1 MLPAALEPA
10 TPGST
15 NAILVMY
22 EDDSEDWA
30 VYLRTL
36 FSQTVEGEGIL
47 LYRLGGFSLK
57 HLELLGLPSYRCKLL
72 ILSSSV
78 LQTLTP
84 QKSEFLEKVLDSPA
98 SVVTLLCGLG
108 SAAPLYKSLK
118 ISPGRWELS
127 TRQEPEDYVSVIR
140 HILSGDSETYLE
152 VSVSADQRVNSPEK
166 TSERNETEASSG
178 PCGSAAALATVLP
191 AEVPCENPG
200 EIFIFLKDEVVGE
213 TVEAEFMSHD
223 RCIRARLAL
232 WDKNVWCMKA
242 PDFPAGS
249 VTVHVYCDGVLTA
262 TTEMKYCSSEVPAKA
277 ADPGGGF
284 CWNDI
289 EELDGIFTSIFKQE
303 IPYYDFHSL
312 QSEICPQNEY
322 TNTNELPTLL
332 HCAAKFGLKNL
343 ALHLLQCPGA
353 NWALKVKNTSGA
365 DPAHIAKKYG
375 HEELEKILGDFS
387 IQEISGSNEQ
397 LNDYEEDR
405 VSLSAHFPSSENPAL
420 HPGSQKTPRLSEDL
434 TEATVGT
441 GEGPDPGPDEEV
453 LLKDAEEVSES
464 SEDPYDDHLYVFI
477 TGEEPKP
484 TAEPPACCAP
494 PLPPPRSACAALPPE
509 KPRSPSQGTSGEG
522 HRERSHSWATQAA
535 RDEPKG
541 EEKKVDG
548 KEWQVEED
556 PYTFEEIEDSE
567 YDMILSQMSVKR
579 KPGSW
584 SFIVNRPPAPTPR
597 PTNVLAKEE
606 TTPYIAQ
613 VFQQKTARKQSDSDR
628 FQSLPKKP
636 EKARTESPAVSIPR
650 RCLEAGQEEL
660 ILLQEKVKKGKLS
673 VDEALEKFK
682 HWQMGKSSLELIQQ
696 EKLRQLRYTIIGD
709 RPEEANVYEKLTIV
723 HHPSGTAARNENM
736 LYSIPLSNK
745 PPAPLQV
752 EKEFGVCCRKDH

>member
-1 MLPAALEPA
+1 
-10 TPGST
+10 
-15 NAILVMY
+15 
-22 EDDSEDWA
+22 
-30 VYLRTL
+30 
-36 FSQTVEGEGIL
+36 
-47 LYRLGGFSLK
+47 
-57 HLELLGLPSYRCKLL
+57 
-72 ILSSSV
+72 
-78 LQTLTP
+78 
-84 QKSEFLEKVLDSPA
+84 
-98 SVVTLLCGLG
+98 
-108 SAAPLYKSLK
+108 
-118 ISPGRWELS
+118 
-127 TRQEPEDYVSVIR
+127 
-140 HILSGDSETYLE
+140 

-242 PDFPAGS
+242 PGKNFGRAELPYS
-249 VTVHVYCDGVLTA
+249 KEKVTEG
-262 TTEMKYCSSEVPAKA
+262 KKQ
-277 ADPGGGF
+277 
-284 CWNDI
+284 NDI

-387 IQEISGSNEQ
+387 VKISGSNEQ

-405 VSLSAHFPSSENPAL
+405 VSLS
-420 HPGSQKTPRLSEDL
+420 
-434 TEATVGT
+434 
-441 GEGPDPGPDEEV
+441 
-453 LLKDAEEVSES
+453 
-464 SEDPYDDHLYVFI
+464 
-477 TGEEPKP
+477 EPKP

-723 HHPSGTAARNENM
+723 HHPSG
-736 LYSIPLSNK
+736 K
-745 PPAPLQV
+745 F